1 MNKPGD
7 KGRMAENGLVSYL
20 TANGWPYVE
29 RRRLTGAN
37 DKGDI
42 TGTPGLCWEV
52 KYANAGLR
60 LGSWM
65 AETALET
72 LNAGAEYGILVVKP
86 LSLGLKSVH
95 RWYAIM
101 SADEHSKLMF
111 QACRFPS
118 QLDDFY
124 LPDPFTF
131 TAGNLA
137 VAMIDARNGRD
148 TYLNPL
154 RGQMFAVTAVP
165 PGCKD
170 RPSQHYRV
178 MYLEEMVRLL
188 RQAGYGSPNEDS
200 GGVPREAS

>member
-20 TANGWPYVE
+20 KENGWPYVE

-37 DKGDI
+37 DKGDV

-72 LNAGAEYGILVVKP
+72 LNAGAEFGILVVKP
-86 LSLGLKSVH
+86 LSLGAKSVA

-101 SADEHSKLMF
+101 PAPEHDKLRF
-111 QACRFPS
+111 QAG
-118 QLDDFY
+118 QTADFF
-124 LPDPFTF
+124 LPEPVTF
-131 TAGNLA
+131 TAGNLT
-137 VAMIDARNGRD
+137 VAMMQAQKVIQDHLCPFWTN
-148 TYLNPL
+148 
-154 RGQMFAVTAVP
+154 FAVTAVP

-170 RPSQHYRV
+170 RASQHYRV

-200 GGVPREAS
+200 RGVPRSSP

>member
-60 LGSWM
+60 LGAWM

-72 LNAGAEYGILVVKP
+72 LNAGAEYGVLVVKP

-95 RWYAIM
+95 HWYAIM
-101 SADEHSKLMF
+101 SADEHAKLMF
-111 QACRFPS
+111 QAGA
-118 QLDDFY
+118 LDEMF
-124 LPDPFTF
+124 LPEPFTF

-137 VAMIDARNGRD
+137 YAMINARIGRNS
-148 TYLNPL
+148 YFSPYQ
-154 RGQMFAVTAVP
+154 GQMFAVTAVP

>member
-20 TANGWPYVE
+20 KDRGWPYVE

-37 DKGDI
+37 DKGDV

-60 LGSWM
+60 LGTWM

-72 LNAGAEYGILVVKP
+72 LNAGAEYGILVIKP

-95 RWYAIM
+95 HWYAVM
-101 SADEHSKLMF
+101 AAQEHDKLLF
-111 QACRFPS
+111 QAG
-118 QLDDFY
+118 LIEDFF
-124 LPDPFTF
+124 LPQPFTF

-137 VAMIDARNGRD
+137 VALVDARRGRD
-148 TYLNPL
+148 TYLSPIKH
-154 RGQMFAVTAVP
+154 QMFAVTAVP

-178 MYLEEMVRLL
+178 MYLEEMVSLL
-188 RQAGYGSPNEDS
+188 RQAGYGSPNAEPA
-200 GGVPREAS
+200 GVPRD

>member
-20 TANGWPYVE
+20 KENGWPYVE

-37 DKGDI
+37 DKGDV

-60 LGSWM
+60 LGTWM

-72 LNAGAEYGILVVKP
+72 LNAGAEFGILVVKP
-86 LSLGLKSVH
+86 LSLGAKSVA

-101 SADEHSKLMF
+101 AAPEHDKLLF
-111 QACRFPS
+111 QAGRI
-118 QLDDFY
+118 LDLF
-124 LPDPFTF
+124 LPEPFTF

-137 VAMIDARNGRD
+137 VAMVNARIGRE

-188 RQAGYGSPNEDS
+188 RQAGYGTSNEDS
-200 GGVPREAS
+200 RGVPRDSP